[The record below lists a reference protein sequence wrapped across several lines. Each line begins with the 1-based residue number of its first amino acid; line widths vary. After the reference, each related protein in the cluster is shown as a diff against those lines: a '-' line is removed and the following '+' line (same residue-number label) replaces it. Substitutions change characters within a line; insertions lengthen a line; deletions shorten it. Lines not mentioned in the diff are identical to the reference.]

1 VKLSKAQRDKLI
13 NVGIE
18 YLVTQ
23 YVDGVESIM
32 VKRQKPRKV
41 SKPSKI
47 HRRKKMTAK
56 QRKAV
61 SIRMKKF
68 WASKRNG

>member
-1 VKLSKAQRDKLI
+1 MKLSKAQRDKLI

-41 SKPSKI
+41 SKPRKI